1 MREAA
6 TGRTTLVGSKMRIRT
21 RQEQKMLKRSER
33 SAGRIVEFLARYS
46 TPMQKKQILFQYGI
60 SVLVFGLALL
70 LTHLLWPLIEPSA
83 NTLFFAAIMLAAFY
97 GGLGPGLLVSV
108 LSALAIDYYFV
119 TPFRGFELSVA
130 NTVRAGV
137 FMLVAIMTS
146 WLNASRKR
154 LMEDIRDRNREREKL
169 VTQISG
175 FNEELR
181 KEIAAATEELSTTND
196 SLLQTQQR
204 LARAERMAVVGH
216 MAASLAH
223 EIGTP
228 LNAISGHMEL
238 LATNHPNDPDTQ
250 RRIQIISKQLDF
262 IVATVKRLLE
272 RTHDR
277 QIVIGPTDLN
287 VLLREVMSLVAPALD
302 KQSIVHELR
311 LEDDLPLLDLDRD
324 GLQQVFLNLINNSV
338 DAMMSGGKLLITTT
352 MDRVEG
358 CAGVLISDTGIGID
372 PETLDHLFE
381 PMWTTKESGS
391 GFGLAIAHQIITEHG
406 GQIEVMTGTGQG
418 TTFRLTLPLRRADSS
433 RIAREELTTNVA

>member
-1 MREAA
+1 M
-6 TGRTTLVGSKMRIRT
+6 
-21 RQEQKMLKRSER
+21 
-33 SAGRIVEFLARYS
+33 RIVEFLARHF
-46 TPMQKKQILFQYGI
+46 TPMQKRPIFFQYGI
-60 SVLVFGLALL
+60 SVLVFGVALL

-83 NTLFFAAIMLAAFY
+83 STLFFAAIMIAAFY

-108 LSALAIDYYFV
+108 LSALAIDYFFV
-119 TPFRGFELSVA
+119 VPFRGFELSVA

-169 VTQISG
+169 VMQISG
-175 FNEELR
+175 FNDELR

-204 LARAERMAVVGH
+204 LARAEKMAVVGQ

-228 LNAISGHMEL
+228 LNAIYGHLEL
-238 LATNHPNDPDTQ
+238 LATNHPNNSDTQ

-277 QIVIGPTDLN
+277 QMVIAPTDLN
-287 VLLREVMSLVAPALD
+287 VLLREVLSLVAPTLD
-302 KQSIVHELR
+302 KRSIVHELR
-311 LEDDLPLLDLDRD
+311 LGDDLPLLDLDRD

-338 DAMMSGGKLLITTT
+338 DAMTSGGKLRITTA
-352 MDRVEG
+352 MDHLGG
-358 CAGVLISDTGIGID
+358 CAEVLISDTGIGID

-406 GQIEVMTGTGQG
+406 GQIEVTAGTEQG
-418 TTFRLTLPLRRADSS
+418 TTFSLTLPLRRVDSS
-433 RIAREELTTNVA
+433 STVKEEVTTNVA

>member
-1 MREAA
+1 M
-6 TGRTTLVGSKMRIRT
+6 
-21 RQEQKMLKRSER
+21 
-33 SAGRIVEFLARYS
+33 RIVEFLSRYS
-46 TPMQKKQILFQYGI
+46 TPMQKKPLLFQYGI
-60 SVLVFGLALL
+60 AVLVFGLALL

-83 NTLFFAAIMLAAFY
+83 STLFFAAIMIAAFY

-108 LSALAIDYYFV
+108 ISALAIDYYFV
-119 TPFRGFELSVA
+119 APFRGFELSVA
-130 NTVRAGV
+130 NTVRASV
-137 FMLVAIMTS
+137 FMLVATMTS

-169 VTQISG
+169 LTQISG
-175 FNEELR
+175 FNDELR
-181 KEIAAATEELSTTND
+181 KEIAAATQELSTTND

-204 LARAERMAVVGH
+204 LTRSERMAVVGQ

-238 LATNHPNDPDTQ
+238 LAANHPNDQDTQ

-272 RTHDR
+272 RTHER
-277 QIVIGPTDLN
+277 QMAIELTDLN
-287 VLLREVMSLVAPALD
+287 VLLREVLSLVAPTLE

-311 LEDDLPLLDLDRD
+311 LDGDLPLLNLDRD

-338 DAMMSGGKLLITTT
+338 DAMISGGELLITTSVS
-352 MDRVEG
+352 REAG
-358 CAGVLISDTGIGID
+358 CAEVLISDTGIGID
-372 PETLDHLFE
+372 RDTLDHLFE
-381 PMWTTKESGS
+381 PMWTTKKTGS
-391 GFGLAIAHQIITEHG
+391 GFGLAIAHQIMNEQG
-406 GQIEVMTGTGQG
+406 GQIEVLAGIEQG

-433 RIAREELTTNVA
+433 RIAREEITIGVA

>member
-1 MREAA
+1 
-6 TGRTTLVGSKMRIRT
+6 
-21 RQEQKMLKRSER
+21 
-33 SAGRIVEFLARYS
+33 
-46 TPMQKKQILFQYGI
+46 MQKKSSLLFQYGI
-60 SVLVFGLALL
+60 SILVFALALL

-83 NTLFFAAIMLAAFY
+83 STLFFAAIMLAAFY

-119 TPFRGFELSVA
+119 APFSRFELSVA

-137 FMLVAIMTS
+137 FMLVATMTS

-154 LMEDIRDRNREREKL
+154 LMEDIKDRNAEREKL

-181 KEIAAATEELSTTND
+181 KEIAVATEELSTTND

-204 LARAERMAVVGH
+204 LARSERMAVVGQ

-238 LATNHPNDPDTQ
+238 LASNHPNDSDTQ

-272 RTHDR
+272 RTHER
-277 QIVIGPTDLN
+277 QMVIGRTDLN
-287 VLLREVMSLVAPALD
+287 VLLREVMSLVAPTLD
-302 KQSIVHELR
+302 KQSIAHELR
-311 LEDDLPLLDLDRD
+311 LDDDLRLLDLDRD

-338 DAMMSGGKLLITTT
+338 DAMMSGGKLVITTR
-352 MDRVEG
+352 MDQVE
-358 CAGVLISDTGIGID
+358 AAAEVIISDTGIGID

-406 GQIEVMTGTGQG
+406 GQIDVTAGTTQG
-418 TTFRLTLPLRRADSS
+418 TTFRLTLPLRRDDSS
-433 RIAREELTTNVA
+433 GIVREEITINVA

>member
-1 MREAA
+1 M
-6 TGRTTLVGSKMRIRT
+6 
-21 RQEQKMLKRSER
+21 
-33 SAGRIVEFLARYS
+33 RIVELLGRHS
-46 TPMQKKQILFQYGI
+46 TSMQKKPLLFQYGI
-60 SVLVFGLALL
+60 SVLVFALALF

-83 NTLFFAAIMLAAFY
+83 STLFFAAIMLAAFY

-119 TPFRGFELSVA
+119 APFSRFELSVA

-137 FMLVAIMTS
+137 FMLVATMTS

-154 LMEDIRDRNREREKL
+154 LMEDIRNRNREREKL
-169 VTQISG
+169 LNQISG
-175 FNEELR
+175 FNDELR
-181 KEIAAATEELSTTND
+181 KEIAAATEELSNTND

-204 LARAERMAVVGH
+204 LARSERMAVVGQ

-238 LATNHPNDPDTQ
+238 LATNHPTNTDTQ

-272 RTHDR
+272 RTHER
-277 QIVIGPTDLN
+277 QIVVRPTDLN
-287 VLLREVMSLVAPALD
+287 VLLREVLSLVAPSLD

-311 LEDDLPLLDLDRD
+311 LQDDLPLLELDRD
-324 GLQQVFLNLINNSV
+324 GLQQVFLNLINNSL
-338 DAMMSGGKLLITTT
+338 DAMVGGGKLLITTRI
-352 MDRVEG
+352 DEIGG
-358 CAGVLISDTGIGID
+358 CAEVLISDTGIGID

-391 GFGLAIAHQIITEHG
+391 GFGLPIAHQIITEHG
-406 GQIEVMTGTGQG
+406 GQIEVAAGTRQG
-418 TTFRLTLPLRRADSS
+418 TTFRLTLPLRRSDSS
-433 RIAREELTTNVA
+433 RIGTEEVTINVA